1 MPFTF
6 LGAICQRKG
15 INDLLQAINLVKEKL
30 GENIKL
36 WIYGPDFDNNI
47 NEKIADLNLGKQVEY
62 KGWLDTAERKKVFSE
77 VSVNILPS
85 YNEGLPM
92 TILETMAYGIPNIT
106 TNVAAIPEA
115 VNKDNGI
122 LIEPGDIVALAQA
135 ILELS
140 SDMEIRK
147 QKSNAA
153 YLTSKSK
160 FCLLEHVAQM
170 ERIYEDLI

>member
-1 MPFTF
+1 
-6 LGAICQRKG
+6 
-15 INDLLQAINLVKEKL
+15 
-30 GENIKL
+30 
-36 WIYGPDFDNNI
+36 
-47 NEKIADLNLGKQVEY
+47 
-62 KGWLDTAERKKVFSE
+62 
-77 VSVNILPS
+77 
-85 YNEGLPM
+85 M